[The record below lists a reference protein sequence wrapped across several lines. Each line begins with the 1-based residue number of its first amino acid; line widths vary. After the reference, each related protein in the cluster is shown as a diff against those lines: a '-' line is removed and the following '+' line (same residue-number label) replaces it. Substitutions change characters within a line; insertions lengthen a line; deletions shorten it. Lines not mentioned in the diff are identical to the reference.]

1 MTSPDPQP
9 QEPDPASERSP
20 RPLPGA
26 LGFVAL
32 GTTVAGCVGVGVW
45 LGILV
50 DGRLHTSPAFLLVG
64 LVLGAAAAVG
74 TVVAQVRRFL

>member
-1 MTSPDPQP
+1 VTSPTPDAP
-9 QEPDPASERSP
+9 EPPAGQSTP
-20 RPLPGA
+20 KPLPSA
-26 LGFVAL
+26 IAFVGM
-32 GTTVAGCVGVGVW
+32 GTTVAACVAVGVV

-64 LVLGAAAAVG
+64 LMLGLGAAVA